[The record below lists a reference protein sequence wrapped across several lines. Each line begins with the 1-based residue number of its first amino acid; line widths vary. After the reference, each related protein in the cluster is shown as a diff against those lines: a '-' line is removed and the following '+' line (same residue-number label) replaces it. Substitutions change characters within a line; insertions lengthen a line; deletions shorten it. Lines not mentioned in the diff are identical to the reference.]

1 MPRQRS
7 VEDLSK
13 DELRQ
18 LLVEKNRKSRDA
30 RIEAYRRSGRVIPVE
45 DEFGNPLPTPL
56 EQESQASSLPSASP
70 LRRSVKDRKR
80 ARLDRVLL
88 SVEIIAML
96 GVAGIFVYGIFVL
109 NSLNRQYSEDNT
121 LPTLTPTALITAVV
135 LPGGHTAPV
144 EGSEVTFN
152 EAEIPEHLR
161 PLMQS
166 LENIPV
172 PTASPQQAIRMQIPA
187 INVDSSVVQG
197 DGWEQLKK
205 GIGQHIGSADPGSN
219 GNMVAAGHNDVFG
232 EVFRNLDRLKA
243 GDQIVVYTAVRAYTY
258 VVTKSEIVDPTRVDV
273 MDPTPTPTLTL
284 ISCYPYR
291 VDKQRIVITAELQ
304 EN

>member
-1 MPRQRS
+1 VPRQRS

-13 DELRQ
+13 EELRQ
-18 LLVEKNRKSRDA
+18 LLVDKNRKSREA

-45 DEFGNPLPTPL
+45 IESGEEESTLL
-56 EQESQASSLPSASP
+56 EQQESSSFTTSRNHRSPS
-70 LRRSVKDRKR
+70 DRKR

-96 GVAGIFVYGIFVL
+96 GVGVILIYGLSIL
-109 NSLNRQYSEDNT
+109 NSLNRQSAELNT
-121 LPTLTPTALITAVV
+121 LPTMTPTALITAVV
-135 LPGGHTAPV
+135 LPGGHTPPV
-144 EGSEVTFN
+144 NGSEVTFN

-166 LENIPV
+166 LANIPA

-187 INVDSSVVQG
+187 ISVDASVVQG

-205 GIGQHIGSADPGSN
+205 GIGQHIGTADPGET
-219 GNMVAAGHNDVFG
+219 GNMVVSAHNDVFG
-232 EVFRNLDRLKA
+232 ETFRDLDKLKT

-258 VVTKSEIVDPTRVDV
+258 VVASSEIVDPTRVDV
-273 MDPTPTPTLTL
+273 MDATSTPTLTL

-291 VDKQRIVITAELQ
+291 VDKQRIVITASLQ
-304 EN
+304 DN